1 MPRTEYQRR
10 PTESRGDADGSPDA
24 VLLEG
29 VVSTIGAFP
38 VLAGVDLRIA
48 HGEVVLI
55 RGPNGAGKTSLLR
68 LLAGQLPVTAGRAV
82 VLGQDLA
89 GSGNAHRRHVAL
101 VAHETFCYDDLTVR
115 RNLRLHALVAG
126 AGDPAADQALE
137 LMDLADLADVPH
149 GHLSTGQRRRCALAV
164 GLARRP
170 ELLLLDEPHAG
181 LDPQARGLVDR
192 MVHDARERGGTVLV
206 VSHELDHV
214 RPLVDR
220 EVVLAGGCTA
230 ALF

>member
-10 PTESRGDADGSPDA
+10 STESRDAADGSPHA

-29 VVSTIGAFP
+29 VVSTIGDFP
-38 VLAGVDLRIA
+38 VLAGVDLRVA
-48 HGEVVLI
+48 HGEVVLL

-82 VLGQDLA
+82 ILGHDLA
-89 GSGNAHRRHVAL
+89 GAGNAHRRHVAL
-101 VAHETFCYDDLTVR
+101 VAHETFCYDDLSVR

-126 AGDPAADQALE
+126 TGDVAADDAME

-149 GHLSTGQRRRCALAV
+149 AHLSTGQRRRCALAV
-164 GLARRP
+164 GLARRAK
-170 ELLLLDEPHAG
+170 LLLLDEPHAG

-192 MVHDARERGGTVLV
+192 MVDDVRDRGGTVLV

-220 EVVLAGGCTA
+220 EVLVAGGCVA
-230 ALF
+230 GLF